1 MRGLPAVQAGR
12 SEPTQNWVNRLSP
25 PRRAAGLAPG
35 DRSGAGRVPVSMPV
49 SMPVGSAGG
58 AEGTREK
65 IRLFFCQRFTRRL
78 DVVLDVAVVIDVSV
92 LVFS

>member
-49 SMPVGSAGG
+49 ACRSAGG
-58 AEGTREK
+58 AEITREK

>member
-1 MRGLPAVQAGR
+1 
-12 SEPTQNWVNRLSP
+12 
-25 PRRAAGLAPG
+25 
-35 DRSGAGRVPVSMPV
+35 MPV